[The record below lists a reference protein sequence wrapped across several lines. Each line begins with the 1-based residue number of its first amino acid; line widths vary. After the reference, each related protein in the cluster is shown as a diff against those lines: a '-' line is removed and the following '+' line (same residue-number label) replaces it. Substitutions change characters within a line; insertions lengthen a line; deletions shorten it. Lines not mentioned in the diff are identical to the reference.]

1 MPALDDSV
9 MDFVAEFTGVK
20 RRRLTSNSTLLGD
33 LGVDGADGW
42 ELIESFGKRF
52 QVDLSRFQADR
63 HFGPEGLPIYA
74 PFLWLWWLVSWPCR
88 RGQTPE
94 ARVGLKPIQISDL
107 IAAARDRRWT
117 L

>member
-1 MPALDDSV
+1 MPALDNIV
-9 MDFVAEFTGVK
+9 MDFVSEFVGVK
-20 RRRLTSNSTLLGD
+20 RSRLTLTSTLLGD

-42 ELIESFGKRF
+42 ELIESFGKKF
-52 QVDLSRFQADR
+52 QVDLSGFRADR

-74 PFLWLWWLVSWPCR
+74 LFVWLWRFVSWPFCR
-88 RGQTPE
+88 SQTPE
-94 ARVGLKPIQISDL
+94 DRARLKPIQIGDL